1 MTKPLVLL
9 LPSVALGLMAGPA
22 RGQAPTPLHAF
33 LQQHFD
39 STVVFQ
45 SRSGSTHAPDY
56 LILAKYQ
63 GRLEFF
69 TYRSPYRQVLGH
81 YFPGRLQH
89 KFAQEERRF
98 RAAPPDTNRYL
109 LPQLVGSATLGGS
122 WHRLNPPGLWELQG
136 DQPLPKAAPKCVI
149 EDGEENTFYLITR
162 KSIRVA
168 RFYAPDFYEQ
178 CAGADPDRQ
187 RAIRARDT
195 LRALVREAR

>member
-1 MTKPLVLL
+1 MTKPFVLL
-9 LPSVALGLMAGPA
+9 LGVALGLLSGSA

-33 LQQHFD
+33 LQQNFD

-45 SRSGSTHAPDY
+45 SCSGSINSPDY

-63 GRLEFF
+63 GRPEFF
-69 TYRSPYRQVLGH
+69 TYRSPYRQALGH
-81 YFPGRLQH
+81 YFPGRLQQ
-89 KFAQEERRF
+89 KFAEEERRF

-122 WHRLNPPGLWELQG
+122 WRLLNPSGLWELRG
-136 DQPLPKAAPKCVI
+136 DQQLPKAASRCVI

-187 RAIRARDT
+187 RAIRARD
-195 LRALVREAR
+195 ALLALLQETR